1 MSLLTLAADPVS
13 HSLNHPMWTTSDGFW
28 MWSAYCT
35 QLVLAG
41 IITIYGMKWV
51 TSHLVADES
60 ITGVERY
67 VPRNKFAHLIELICV
82 YLRDEICRPLLGKR
96 TDRLMPFL
104 WSLFFFILVN
114 NMLGL
119 IPILDLVHMLIPSLK
134 ETHRSPIGGTATQS
148 IFVTGALALCAALF
162 INLNGV
168 KELGVKGYLHHLTA
182 GSPVVLW
189 PLMIPLEIIS
199 SIIKPVAL
207 AIRLFANMT
216 AGHILLAQLLAFT
229 GAGFAAGIGVGL
241 VVWGSAT
248 FGSFAVYLLEIFVG
262 FLQAFI
268 FMFLTAVFTS
278 LLAHDE
284 DHDESHHESHDHDH
298 PTDTANTS
306 PAVA

>member
-13 HSLNHPMWTTSDGFW
+13 HSLNHPFWTTPDGFW

-35 QLVLAG
+35 QLVLSG
-41 IITIYGMKWV
+41 LITIFGMKWV
-51 TSHLVADES
+51 ASHLVADES
-60 ITGVERY
+60 IEGVERY
-67 VPRNKFAHLIELICV
+67 VPRNKFAHLIEMICV

-96 TDRLMPFL
+96 TDALMPFL

-119 IPILDLVHMLIPSLK
+119 IPILDLVHLLFPSLK
-134 ETHRSPIGGTATQS
+134 ASHSSPIGGTATQS
-148 IFVTGALALCAALF
+148 IFVTGVLALCAAIF
-162 INLNGV
+162 INLNGI
-168 KELGVKGYLHHLTA
+168 KELGIKGYLHHLTA
-182 GSPVVLW
+182 GAPIVLW
-189 PLMIPLEIIS
+189 PLMIPLEIIG

-229 GAGFAAGIGVGL
+229 GAGFAAGIGIGII
-241 VVWGSAT
+241 VWISAT
-248 FGSFAVYLLEIFVG
+248 FGSFAVYMLEIFVG

-284 DHDESHHESHDHDH
+284 DHDEEHATGEHATDHHPE
-298 PTDTANTS
+298 
-306 PAVA
+306 PAAALA